1 MICYTYTNRE
11 EHLAM
16 TTSRWSKMIAVS
28 TACIITLTSLTSVA
42 LARPGRTDAKGGHTC
57 KTNCAKWGLK
67 NGEYHY
73 HHGSSSSS
81 SKKSGSSKS
90 SSSKKSKSTK
100 STKST
105 KASKTNKKK
114 HKTAPNSE
122 ATRIAYC
129 FMFGAVA
136 MYL

>member
-1 MICYTYTNRE
+1 MIHDTYAKRE
-11 EHLAM
+11 EHITM

-42 LARPGRTDAKGGHTC
+42 SGHPGRTDAKGGHTC

-90 SSSKKSKSTK
+90 SSPKKSKSTK
-100 STKST
+100 STKS
-105 KASKTNKKK
+105 KKSSKNK
-114 HKTAPNSE
+114 
-122 ATRIAYC
+122 
-129 FMFGAVA
+129 
-136 MYL
+136 